1 MKRTFISSV
10 IMSGLLWVLVCF
22 PSESVRAQNVDVLRE
37 VAFFPEL
44 IIWNGKIA
52 SMNQNMTFYQAMAV
66 RGSRV
71 WRLGTDAEIRRL
83 AGPQTEMVNMK
94 GRTVIPGIIDAHTH
108 PHLWGLWHRGGS
120 IDEQLERI
128 FVHADNVE
136 QLRSRLSESLQSRA
150 RQLGPDQWII
160 ANIPWQLNQYF
171 GGVVTGAMAG
181 NSITREDLDRWAPDN
196 PVMIDS
202 GISESISNSKAIQM
216 EIAEFGQYLRGLR
229 ASYTVNFDLILKDKV
244 LEIADF
250 LYDEMAEN
258 SAFGLTTFGSHVEPR
273 NVLRALKLLDH
284 QGRMPMRFAWVHREG
299 FSLAKDP
306 VEFYK
311 LLGDITGDASS
322 DYLWNMGVGPE
333 SWGGT
338 CGTQAV
344 GLTEEVRER
353 DRLQSCEITPGF
365 PLFDAVV
372 ASAKW
377 GLRPTQLHDMEDGML
392 DGAFQLALESMKG
405 DRALTLDQIRSMKW
419 GFDHGNRIRPE
430 QPAQAAHFGF
440 IMSFQATQF
449 ANWRLQTLEN
459 YGEKYIPWVQP
470 VKSWMDAGA
479 KFILSTDAHIGRMSD
494 EEENFIH
501 TGLIRDWPYRDSVWP
516 WVAFYVTR
524 ELNGRVWTPE
534 ERIDRI
540 SALRGWTSWAAEY
553 VWREKDIGTLE
564 PGKLADFA
572 VIDRD
577 FFTIPDSEIW
587 NVQNL
592 MTGLGGKIV
601 YRSPNW

>member
-1 MKRTFISSV
+1 MQWPATR
-10 IMSGLLWVLVCF
+10 LQ
-22 PSESVRAQNVDVLRE
+22 E
-37 VAFFPEL
+37 
-44 IIWNGKIA
+44 KI
-52 SMNQNMTFYQAMAV
+52 
-66 RGSRV
+66 
-71 WRLGTDAEIRRL
+71 
-83 AGPQTEMVNMK
+83 
-94 GRTVIPGIIDAHTH
+94 
-108 PHLWGLWHRGGS
+108 
-120 IDEQLERI
+120 
-128 FVHADNVE
+128 
-136 QLRSRLSESLQSRA
+136 
-150 RQLGPDQWII
+150 
-160 ANIPWQLNQYF
+160 
-171 GGVVTGAMAG
+171 
-181 NSITREDLDRWAPDN
+181 LDRWVPDN

-216 EIAEFGQYLRGLR
+216 EIVEFGQYLRGLR

-258 SAFGLTTFGSHVEPR
+258 SAFGLTTFGSHVGTAEC
-273 NVLRALKLLDH
+273 VASFEAVGS
-284 QGRMPMRFAWVHREG
+284 QGKNADAVCMGTSGG

-353 DRLQSCEITPGF
+353 DRLQSCEIRPGF

-377 GLRPTQLHDMEDGML
+377 GLRPTQLHAMEDGML
-392 DGAFQLALESMKG
+392 DGGFQLALESMKG

-470 VKSWMDAGA
+470 VKSWMDAGPNL
-479 KFILSTDAHIGRMSD
+479 F
-494 EEENFIH
+494 
-501 TGLIRDWPYRDSVWP
+501 YR
-516 WVAFYVTR
+516 R
-524 ELNGRVWTPE
+524 
-534 ERIDRI
+534 
-540 SALRGWTSWAAEY
+540 
-553 VWREKDIGTLE
+553 TL
-564 PGKLADFA
+564 
-572 VIDRD
+572 
-577 FFTIPDSEIW
+577 T
-587 NVQNL
+587 
-592 MTGLGGKIV
+592 LGE
-601 YRSPNW
+601 